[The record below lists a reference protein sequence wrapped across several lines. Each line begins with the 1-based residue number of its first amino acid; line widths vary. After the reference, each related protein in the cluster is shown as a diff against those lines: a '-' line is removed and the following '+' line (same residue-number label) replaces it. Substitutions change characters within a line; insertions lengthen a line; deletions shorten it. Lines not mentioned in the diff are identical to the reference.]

1 MSSHW
6 SDGAIKEFVDD
17 FRTQAEDLC
26 SIHDHVTRV
35 VANLDIPVGR
45 FADYDALG
53 KATFDLAPIVR
64 LFLYQHIHRF
74 SQNGL
79 EDRLQGAAYVYI
91 RLGLARPPCQQAI
104 SYN

>member
-1 MSSHW
+1 MSSPW
-6 SDGAIKEFVDD
+6 SGGAIREFVDD

-53 KATFDLAPIVR
+53 KATFDQGELIGISMLISHQGVAK
-64 LFLYQHIHRF
+64 L
-74 SQNGL
+74 SQ
-79 EDRLQGAAYVYI
+79 
-91 RLGLARPPCQQAI
+91 I
-104 SYN
+104 SV